1 MHMHTYTLREYSDAL
16 SFTDSNGY
24 EEFMNGQFWLTKSR

>member
-1 MHMHTYTLREYSDAL
+1 MHTYTLREYSDAL

-24 EEFMNGQFWLTKSR
+24 EEFMNGQF